1 MKRLPQLLFL
11 ICVFVS
17 TPVLSQSSNTVKTN
31 VNKDVDIVK
40 VYEQVVVEGYGT
52 AHIYKELANA
62 YYFKNEYPKAK
73 KWFEKLF
80 DTESTSDATLK
91 HRYRQTLKAL
101 DLEFK
106 NNVYLAINGTN

>member
-1 MKRLPQLLFL
+1 MKRLPLWMFLFCAC
-11 ICVFVS
+11 ISF
-17 TPVLSQSSNTVKTN
+17 TAIAQSSSPKKTD

-62 YYFKNEYPKAK
+62 YYFKNEYNKAK

-80 DTESTSDATLK
+80 DAESSSNATLK

-106 NNVYLAINGTN
+106 NNAYLAVNGTN